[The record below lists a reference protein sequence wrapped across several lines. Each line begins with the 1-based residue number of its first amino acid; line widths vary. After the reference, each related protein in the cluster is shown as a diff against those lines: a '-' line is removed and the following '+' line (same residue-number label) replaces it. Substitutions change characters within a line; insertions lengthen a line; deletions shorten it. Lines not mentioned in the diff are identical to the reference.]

1 MFGMRIDQDQSL
13 LSLRFAWAEKVLTG
27 QPSRYTPSCRAFR
40 HPLADLIS
48 HLLIRETRIDQPP
61 LRDEVEPLPIGELCQ
76 LALLRGISGED
87 GESLGRKIL
96 PFCSFPS
103 LWSFEKTYNL
113 KETQIAITLL
123 LRSFGESRGLPT
135 DLDPYFQA
143 LEKQLPSWKKPSVMD
158 TSFGELQF
166 GSKIE
171 GAFVN
176 AGSKFLDTGVSLGAL
191 RSKVVSGV
199 EIPAFGPQVH
209 PLNDSKLFG
218 IYQSRSDLKWS
229 SVFAKKDVWLETTPW
244 IERDTVDVRFYGLT
258 PDFPISFVF
267 YVQAE
272 NVRIGG
278 ELYLPKSLRR
288 YNGLA
293 KGVRFERNGS
303 SLSIENVCASKM
315 ELIPL
320 AGEGCFWDSDFLLAF
335 EISPHDERASFK
347 FGY

>member
-1 MFGMRIDQDQSL
+1 MFGMRMDQNQSL
-13 LSLRFAWAEKVLTG
+13 LSLRSAWAEKVLKG
-27 QPSRYTPSCRAFR
+27 QACHNTAARSSFF
-40 HPLADLIS
+40 HPLAELICRF
-48 HLLIRETRIDQPP
+48 LTQETRIDQPP
-61 LRDEVEPLPIGELCQ
+61 LRSEIEPLPIGELCQ
-76 LALLRGISGED
+76 LALLRGLAGED

-113 KETQIAITLL
+113 KETRIAISLL
-123 LRSFGESRGLPT
+123 LRSFGENVDLPI

-143 LEKQLPSWKKPSVMD
+143 LEKQLPVWKKPSVAD
-158 TSFGELQF
+158 TSFGDLRF
-166 GSKIE
+166 GSKIQ

-176 AGSKFLDTGVSLGAL
+176 ASSKFLDTGVSLGAL
-191 RSKVVSGV
+191 RSKEISGV

-218 IYQSRSDLKWS
+218 IYQPRSDLKWS

-244 IERDTVDVRFYGLT
+244 IEKDVVDVRFYGLT

-272 NVRIGG
+272 SARIGS
-278 ELYLPKSLRR
+278 ELYLPKSLHR

-293 KGVRFERNGS
+293 KSVRFERKGS
-303 SLSIENVCASKM
+303 SLSIENICASKM

-335 EISPHDERASFK
+335 EISPHNERASFR
-347 FGY
+347 FG